1 MEKEKKVITH
11 QEILREKGEFKA
23 NGIIK
28 NISGEISKVYKSGWV
43 GNSIELVLQIND
55 TKQKIKIFGGDV
67 SHENKITVF
76 QKDSEGKIMKDANN
90 KSIMLKI
97 KPSEFSDENY
107 ITFDKK
113 EVLEWGERTSDGAN
127 KITHISELTAGRF
140 AKAIMEKKDMLI
152 GKKVSVRGSV
162 SFKPTMNFDK
172 IEANMDV
179 SSITILASD
188 EENLEKNHFFI
199 METPIIIPKPDI
211 DKNLK
216 EGKIFSFVPIYH
228 KYLKPI
234 IKDGKEQK
242 GRNVFVPMY
251 LDVEDNGF
259 MGLPKGLFSV
269 EDRGKILISKIE
281 QKTYQTDIS
290 VMRAMLV
297 YKSGMVERDIEVS
310 DLVDDP
316 VYSTFAKQAL
326 SEQDEAKREEECKK
340 VKELYKATNPSTIKG
355 EFKQKIDFCNITQD
369 RESSG
374 DKIAGI
380 TWDLVEKY
388 TLEQIKKDTE
398 MMENNAPKED
408 NKSSKVEIPSNK
420 TSNIPAP
427 ENIPTGIG
435 DFDDD
440 EFPF

>member
-1 MEKEKKVITH
+1 MEKEKKVMTH

-28 NISGEISKVYKSGWV
+28 NISGEISKIYKSGWV
-43 GNSIELVLQIND
+43 GNSVELVLQIND
-55 TKQKIKIFGGDV
+55 TKQKIKIFGGDIT
-67 SHENKITVF
+67 HENTITVF
-76 QKDSEGKIMKDANN
+76 QKDSEGKLMKDGNN

-97 KPSEFSDENY
+97 KPSEFREESY
-107 ITFDKK
+107 VTFDKK
-113 EVLEWGERTSDGAN
+113 EVIEWGERNSDGAN
-127 KITHISELTAGRF
+127 KITHISELTSGRF
-140 AKAIMEKKDMLI
+140 AKAIMENKNMLI

-179 SSITILASD
+179 SSITILSSD

-199 METPIIIPKPDI
+199 METPIIIPRPDME
-211 DKNLK
+211 KNLK
-216 EGKIFSFVPIYH
+216 DRKIFSFVPIYH
-228 KYLKPI
+228 KYIKPV

-259 MGLPKGLFSV
+259 MGLPSGLFSV
-269 EDRGKILISKIE
+269 DDRGKILISKIE
-281 QKTYQTDIS
+281 QKIYQTDIA
-290 VMRAMLV
+290 VMRAMLI

-316 VYSTFAKQAL
+316 VYSTFAKEAL
-326 SEQDEAKREEECKK
+326 SKTTEFEREEACKK

-369 RESSG
+369 RESNG

-398 MMENNAPKED
+398 MMENSTSKE
-408 NKSSKVEIPSNK
+408 NNNTVKVGISSNN
-420 TSNIPAP
+420 TSDIPAP
-427 ENIPTGIG
+427 SSVPTGIN
-435 DFDDD
+435 DFDD

>member
-1 MEKEKKVITH
+1 MEKEKKIITH

-28 NISGEISKVYKSGWV
+28 NISGEIGKVYKSGWI

-55 TKQKIKIFGGDV
+55 TKQKIKIFGGDI

-90 KSIMLKI
+90 KAIMLKI
-97 KPSEFSDENY
+97 KPSEFIDENY

-113 EVLEWGERTSDGAN
+113 EVIEWGERTSEGTN
-127 KITHISELTAGRF
+127 KVTHISELTSGRF
-140 AKAIMEKKDMLI
+140 AKAIMEHKDMLI
-152 GKKVSVRGSV
+152 GKKVSVKGNV

-179 SSITILASD
+179 SSITILSSD
-188 EENLEKNHFFI
+188 EDNLEKNHFFI
-199 METPIIIPKPDI
+199 METPVIIPKPDL

-228 KYLKPI
+228 KYIKPV

-269 EDRGKILISKIE
+269 EARGKILISKIE
-281 QKTYQTDIS
+281 QKIYQTDIA
-290 VMRAMLV
+290 VMRAMLI

-316 VYSTFAKQAL
+316 VYSSFAKEAL
-326 SEQDEAKREEECKK
+326 SVKDEKEREEACKK
-340 VKELYKATNPSTIKG
+340 VKELYRATNPSTIKG

-369 RESSG
+369 RESQG

-398 MMENNAPKED
+398 MMENNTTKED
-408 NKSSKVEIPSNK
+408 NKSTTAGIPTNK
-420 TSNIPAP
+420 TSDIPAP
-427 ENIPTGIG
+427 SAPTGIG

-440 EFPF
+440 EFPFN